1 MNKITITAVV
11 PVYNV
16 EEYLEECLESICN
29 QTKPFDEVILINDGS
44 TDNSKFICERFCK
57 KYGNIFLINQEN
69 AGLSEAR
76 NAGIKAASSQ
86 YIVFIDS
93 DDCIK
98 NYTVEKLIKELEN
111 KEYDAVFFSASV
123 LCDSGVSGSSSY
135 YVREDVLCDRDMK
148 GVDFFEK
155 SFPSNYIVSACLAIY
170 RNSFLGNNK
179 IFFEKAIFYEDND
192 FHFRICMYAQKVKCI
207 KDAFYIRRYRAGSI
221 TSGTTSLKKCR
232 DFIKVNQLLWKVLE
246 WAKISD
252 KQKIC
257 FVSYYLL
264 NTWNTISES
273 LYLQDVQEQWN
284 DLVNSFYSR
293 WIDIYYSYSIEFG
306 DKLALFLMLR
316 ETKTTY
322 KDKNELKREIEA
334 ELIERLRNL
343 PLNMSDKLIGIYGI
357 GRNTEQLLK
366 LYESYIGKIDSDI
379 VFIVTENK
387 QGIMAYQGY
396 PVITCNQ
403 IMKEVDYILLPSL
416 RFQKDMIET
425 MKKNGVEEER
435 IIKLYG
441 NAEYCDCASV
451 VRILQL

>member
-1 MNKITITAVV
+1 MNKITIAAVV

-29 QTKPFDEVILINDGS
+29 QTEPFDEVILINDGS
-44 TDNSKFICERFCK
+44 TDNSKLICEKFYEK
-57 KYGNIFLINQEN
+57 NDNVFLINQEN

-98 NYTVEKLIKELEN
+98 NDTVEKLIKELEN
-111 KEYDAVFFSASV
+111 KEYDVAFFSASV
-123 LCDSGVSGSSSY
+123 LCDSGVLGSASY
-135 YVREDVLCDRDMK
+135 YVREDELCDRDMT
-148 GVDFFEK
+148 GVEFFER

-170 RNSFLGNNK
+170 RNDFLVKNK
-179 IFFEKAIFYEDND
+179 IFFEKGIFYEDND

-207 KDAFYIRRYRAGSI
+207 KDVFYIRRYRAGSI

-232 DFIKVNQLLWKVLE
+232 DNIKVNQLLWKELD

-257 FVSYYLL
+257 FVSNYLL

-273 LYLQDVQEQWN
+273 VYLQDVQEQWN
-284 DLVNSFYSR
+284 DLVNTFYRR
-293 WIDIYYSYSIEFG
+293 WLDLYHSYSLEFN
-306 DKLALFLMLR
+306 DKLSLFLMLNEMR
-316 ETKTTY
+316 TTY
-322 KDKNELKREIEA
+322 KEKNELKREIEA
-334 ELIERLRNL
+334 ELIERLKEL
-343 PLNMSDKLIGIYGI
+343 PLNRKDKLIGIYGI

-366 LYESYIGKIDSDI
+366 LYKRYIGEIDSDI

-387 QGIMAYQGY
+387 QGIMTYMDY
-396 PVITCNQ
+396 PVITCDK
-403 IMKEVDYILLPSL
+403 IMNEVDYILLPSL

-441 NAEYCDCASV
+441 DAEYCDYASV
-451 VRILQL
+451 VRILKL